1 MLNCRYMRIFLSKK
15 KHGDLSN
22 KANYNLIHKK
32 ILKDQ
37 KSENKKEMLNSQTSI
52 GRTQAEKS
60 TQSQTPRNHLLFKG
74 KYRTKSGRKP
84 FPLSRTWP

>member
-22 KANYNLIHKK
+22 KA
-32 ILKDQ
+32 
-37 KSENKKEMLNSQTSI
+37 KSENKKGKLNSQTSI

-60 TQSQTPRNHLLFKG
+60 QTQSQTPRNH
-74 KYRTKSGRKP
+74 
-84 FPLSRTWP
+84 